1 MINNYECWNIN
12 GYTLE
17 YYDDTH
23 EYLVDG
29 INVPSITQ
37 ILKTKF
43 GNKYSEVDEN
53 TLKIASIKGTN
64 VHKAI
69 EIYEKTGE
77 ELELVTYDKFGIEDS
92 NTLNELYNY
101 KFLKKKYKFEV
112 LDNEVPVILFYNNV
126 PIAAGRLDLVL
137 KIIEEI
143 KLGDIKRTS
152 QLDKEYL
159 GYQLNLYRIA
169 YQQCYGT
176 NIQGLVGLH
185 LRDNKRKFVPIPIN
199 EEIVMDL
206 IEGYLGGKQ

>member
-1 MINNYECWNIN
+1 MRNNYECWNIN

-43 GNKYSEVDEN
+43 GNKYSKVGEN
-53 TLKIASIKGTN
+53 ILERTRIKGTN

-69 EIYEKTGE
+69 EIYEKVGE

-112 LDNEVPVILFYNNV
+112 LDNEVPVILFYDNV

-137 KIIEEI
+137 KINEEI

-185 LRDNKRKFVPIPIN
+185 LRDDKRKFVSIPIN

-206 IEGYLGGKQ
+206 IEEYLGGKQ